1 MPFKSQAQRKYLY
14 KNKPKIARKFEKE
27 TKKGTK
33 LPKRVKKRTTKS
45 KSKAQVILAKTEKGE
60 IL

>member
-27 TKKGTK
+27 TPKGAK
-33 LPKRVKKRTTKS
+33 LPKRVKKTKR
-45 KSKAQVILAKTEKGE
+45 KTKRK
-60 IL
+60 